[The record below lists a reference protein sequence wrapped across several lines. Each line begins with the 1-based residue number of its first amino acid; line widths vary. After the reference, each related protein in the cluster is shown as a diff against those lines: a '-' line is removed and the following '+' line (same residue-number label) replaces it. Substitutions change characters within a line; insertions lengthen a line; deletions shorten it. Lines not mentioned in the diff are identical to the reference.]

1 MNYPNDSNILGI
13 EIDKFLQNKS
23 RKELCRYMDAVLPE
37 KGFFEL
43 DSTTKIRLGC
53 QLLKN
58 YNKIKGEQINEDQ
71 NDCVHN
77 APKSDPI
84 RCKCS

>member
-1 MNYPNDSNILGI
+1 MKYPNDNNILGI
-13 EIDKFLQNKS
+13 QIDKFLQNKS

-58 YNKIKGEQINEDQ
+58 YNKIKGEKLNEDK
-71 NDCVHN
+71 NINIHN
-77 APKSDPI
+77 TPKSDKI
-84 RCKCS
+84 R